1 MSDSFAEFS
10 SRVGKINR
18 DHDRKQRG
26 YIISIR
32 KDGLIT
38 FKPKNRYYNSTL
50 PLRGLIFLIIGFF
63 LFKGLIL
70 AHAGTSVYSE
80 RLTLLQEGSL
90 VERAGAYVMQVE
102 PVSQAIATQ
111 MRRFLK

>member
-1 MSDSFAEFS
+1 MSDSFTEFN

-18 DHDRKQRG
+18 EHTRKERG
-26 YIISIR
+26 YVVNIR
-32 KDGLIT
+32 KDGLIV
-38 FKPKNRYYNSTL
+38 FKPKNRYYSSSL

-70 AHAGTSVYSE
+70 AHAGASVYEE
-80 RLTLLQEGSL
+80 RLTRLKEGSI
-90 VERAGAYVMQVE
+90 VEQAGAYVMQVE
-102 PVSQAIATQ
+102 PVSQIIATQ